1 MKVDTPIET
10 NLGSMDKRIAATP
23 LSPTKLMTKREY
35 NRRTDAERLSE
46 LESQLEKLKSKV
58 QQEQRSDAPVLKEI
72 KKVKTALNKFSQICA
87 DHGRTDITN
96 SVMAFLHTLDHQ
108 AKSFPSS
115 TQPR

>member
-1 MKVDTPIET
+1 MKVDTLIET

-35 NRRTDAERLSE
+35 NRRTDAERLTE

-108 AKSFPSS
+108 AKSSPSS
-115 TQPR
+115 TQPK